1 MSISVD
7 IKKNFPDFTLDVSFS
22 SERERLALLGES
34 GCGKSMTLKCIA
46 GIETPDT
53 GTIIIDGE
61 TVFDSEKKINLS
73 PQLRNVGLLFQ
84 HYGLFPTMTVE
95 KNIAIALKKK
105 TKEGGAERV
114 EELLEKMRLTG
125 LGRRYPSQLSGGQR
139 QRVALARM
147 IASDPRII
155 MLDEPFSALDSF
167 LRSHMENELLESL
180 DGYPGSVIYVSH
192 DRDEAYRFC
201 EKIIILQNGKIAG
214 EGSRE
219 DIFEN
224 PRTVASARLTGC
236 KNIAPAIK
244 ISDHRIQVPSWG
256 LFLKTKATVP
266 DSITHAGIRSHH
278 LRIPHRK
285 ELVNCF
291 VFLSGPERNDP
302 FTVTKFIKAS
312 QGAEA
317 LRWDMSVS
325 DIKKSENNGPQAS
338 IVCVPSEHIILL
350 S

>member
-7 IKKNFPDFTLDVSFS
+7 IRKKFPDFALDVSFS

-46 GIETPDT
+46 GIETPDC
-53 GTIIIDGE
+53 GTITIDGE
-61 TVFDSEKKINLS
+61 TVFDSEKRINLN
-73 PQLRNVGLLFQ
+73 PQRRNVGFLFQ

-95 KNIAIALKKK
+95 KNIAIALKIK
-105 TKEGGAERV
+105 TKENRSERV
-114 EELLEKMRLTG
+114 EELLEKMRLPG
-125 LGRRYPSQLSGGQR
+125 LGHRYPSQLSGGQR

-167 LRSHMENELLESL
+167 LRSQMENELLESL
-180 DGYPGSVIYVSH
+180 DGYPGSILYVSH

-214 EGSRE
+214 EGTRE

-244 ISDHRIQVPSWG
+244 ISENRIHIPAWG
-256 LFLKTKATVP
+256 LFLKTKNTVP
-266 DSITHAGIRSHH
+266 DTITHAGIRSHH
-278 LRIPHRK
+278 LRVPHRK

-291 VFLSGPERNDP
+291 VFLPGSERKNP
-302 FTVTKFIKAS
+302 FAVTKFIRAS
-312 QGAEA
+312 QGAEP
-317 LRWDMSVS
+317 LRWDMSIS
-325 DIKKSENNGPQAS
+325 DSKKKENNGPQALF
-338 IVCVPSEHIILL
+338 VCIPSEHIILL